1 MINTSIRNDNNSA
14 TVTKGINTLRLRNP
28 GIARVRLVINK
39 LVNEIVELTP
49 ANITPRVSK
58 SCDPT
63 PVYLVLLE
71 NGVIKVQPAV
81 TSVRF
86 EHLVK

>member
-1 MINTSIRNDNNSA
+1 
-14 TVTKGINTLRLRNP
+14 
-28 GIARVRLVINK
+28 VRLVINK
-39 LVNEIVELTP
+39 LVNEIVELIP
-49 ANITPRVSK
+49 ANITPSVNK

-71 NGVIKVQPAV
+71 NGVINVQPAV

>member
-1 MINTSIRNDNNSA
+1 VINTSIRKDNNSA
-14 TVTKGINTLRLRNP
+14 TVTKGIKTRRLRSP

-39 LVNEIVELTP
+39 LVNEIVELIP
-49 ANITPRVSK
+49 ANITPNVSK
-58 SCDPT
+58 SCEPT

-71 NGVIKVQPAV
+71 NGVINVQPAV